1 MTLGELLFTIEPE
14 EEVQI
19 YEPVE
24 EETMDEP
31 FDGSCMFEESFGP
44 CYVREGTALDL
55 YIGTQN
61 DDLSK
66 CKVAT
71 IYPIMTRK
79 EVVGN
84 KTAAVPGLRIIIKRE
99 GKDVTVERLTEVN
112 EDDKL

>member
-31 FDGSCMFEESFGP
+31 FDGSCMLEEVYGP

-55 YIGTQN
+55 YINISN
-61 DDLSK
+61 DELSN
-66 CKVAT
+66 CNVAS

-84 KTAAVPGLRIIIKRE
+84 KTAAVPGLRIVIKRE
-99 GKDVTVERLTEVN
+99 GKDVTLERLMEVN
-112 EDDKL
+112 EDE